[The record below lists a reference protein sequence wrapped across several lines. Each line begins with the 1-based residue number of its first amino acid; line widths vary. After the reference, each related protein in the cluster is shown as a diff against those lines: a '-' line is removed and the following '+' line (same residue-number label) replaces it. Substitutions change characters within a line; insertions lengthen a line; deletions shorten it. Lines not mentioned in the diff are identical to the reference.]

1 MNILI
6 VDDNPL
12 MREILRETVGV
23 FAEVIEEC
31 CDGVEVLAAFR
42 RSRPD
47 WVLMDWEMPIRD
59 GIAASQEVL
68 RAFPDAQICMVS
80 AYPDVALRQR
90 AFAAG
95 VRAFVCK
102 DQLAELEGVLR

>member
-12 MREILRETVGV
+12 MREILRETVGT

-31 CDGVEVLAAFR
+31 CDGVEALAAYR
-42 RSRPD
+42 HSHPD

-59 GIAASQEVL
+59 GIAATLDVL
-68 RAFPDAQICMVS
+68 SAFPDAQICMVS
-80 AYPDVALRQR
+80 AYPDAALRQR